1 MGGAIL
7 VKTLEDEGIGIERG
21 IKKLSL
27 KLFINFVSCVGIKL

>member
-7 VKTLEDEGIGIERG
+7 VKILKDGESNLEKE

-27 KLFINFVSCVGIKL
+27 KLFLNFVSFVGTKS

>member
-27 KLFINFVSCVGIKL
+27 KLFLIIWRQKKQK